1 MRALAQA
8 LTAIFLLSSLM
19 PCFAKDEG
27 KTEHSSPALTTQS
40 QEPGEGQPRVTNQR
54 RKDTH
59 RLNHMMDQRDWDHRK
74 AGRDWRMR
82 SNSENLG
89 H

>member
-1 MRALAQA
+1 MRTLAQA
-8 LTAIFLLSSLM
+8 VAVIVLLSSGV
-19 PCFAKDEG
+19 PCFANEMG
-27 KTEHSSPALTTQS
+27 KTEHSSSAPITRS
-40 QEPGEGQPRVTNQR
+40 QEPGEGQPKATNQR
-54 RKDTH
+54 RKDTDH
-59 RLNHMMDQRDWDHRK
+59 LDQMMDQRDWDHRK

>member
-1 MRALAQA
+1 MRTLAQVLA
-8 LTAIFLLSSLM
+8 AILLLSSGV
-19 PCFAKDEG
+19 PCFADEVG
-27 KTEHSSPALTTQS
+27 KTEHSSPALTTRA
-40 QEPGEGQPRVTNQR
+40 QEPAESQPKAANQR

-59 RLNHMMDQRDWDHRK
+59 RLQQMMNRRDWDHRK

-82 SNSENLG
+82 GDHENLG